1 MPAPSVRRIA
11 MSPSFSF
18 TTITSV
24 ATTLNAAIAT
34 IIDRITNSID
44 LVVWMERKKFAWL
57 RVQSLT

>member
-1 MPAPSVRRIA
+1 
-11 MSPSFSF
+11 MSASFSF

-24 ATTLNAAIAT
+24 ATMLNAAIAT

-44 LVVWMERKKFAWL
+44 LVIWMERKKLACT